1 MIFNEG
7 NHCLEAGVPLIA
19 SEDETTNSNWF
30 SKKTYN
36 VPAFKRIAFI
46 YGFFACIN
54 IQFGIHGF
62 GMIFIKIMA
71 RTVTSESAII
81 EKLSDIHQTLFWIH
95 ALISVTYITAMYSL
109 NDMLLRFGFDLYS
122 RASPGK
128 VDEVEDLETGEEF
141 VIIYEIYFALGNLVS
156 LAFAFRSQKSNN
168 TAFDFS
174 DLLHYVDRCNNDAP
188 LI

>member
-7 NHCLEAGVPLIA
+7 NHCLEAGIPLIA
-19 SEDETTNSNWF
+19 SEDETTNSNWI
-30 SKKTYN
+30 SKKTFN

-54 IQFGIHGF
+54 IQFGICGF
-62 GMIFIKIMA
+62 GTVLIKIMA
-71 RTVTSESAII
+71 RGVNAESVIM
-81 EKLSDIHQTLFWIH
+81 EKLLDTHQVLFWIH
-95 ALISVTYITAMYSL
+95 TIMCVTYIAGMYSL
-109 NDMLLRFGFDLYS
+109 NDMLLRFGFDLYH

-156 LAFAFRSQKSNN
+156 LAFAFRSQKSNI
-168 TAFDFS
+168 TVYDFS
-174 DLLHYVDRCNNDAP
+174 DLLPYIDRCNNHAP